1 MLGLKIFDGIETAV
15 VSTHSVNLNLNL
27 LSWDVNFLWMLIA
40 EPARALENSRGI
52 LRYRIVYSI
61 GVSEC
66 AVGRYREMKR
76 NEKLKKGRK
85 RAECCNNYNSIRN
98 PKPVFRRQHLMRS
111 VRSVLIPCALLDLFR
126 DVKALRGLAW
136 VLSYAVITPLIL
148 FYFFTFSLL
157 LTLARDFFFFFYLL
171 GSQYTHA
178 SWDRYIPRIRCSCTR
193 VLSHTRLS

>member
-1 MLGLKIFDGIETAV
+1 
-15 VSTHSVNLNLNL
+15 
-27 LSWDVNFLWMLIA
+27 MLIA

-148 FYFFTFSLL
+148 FYFYTFSLL
-157 LTLARDFFFFFYLL
+157 LTLARYFFFFLLARIPVHACIVRPLHSANPLLLYSCFISHSSILTCISIIGYFLVTFYYFIFT
-171 GSQYTHA
+171 SFA
-178 SWDRYIPRIRCSCTR
+178 SW
-193 VLSHTRLS
+193 LSVTPVRE